1 MPSAG
6 GIFVDFLEGLQASD
20 GYRERE
26 RARERE
32 QFRGEIILTIS
43 LSSPRRR
50 NVAGR
55 MRAL

>member
-1 MPSAG
+1 M
-6 GIFVDFLEGLQASD
+6 DFLECLLASD
-20 GYRERE
+20 GREREKERE